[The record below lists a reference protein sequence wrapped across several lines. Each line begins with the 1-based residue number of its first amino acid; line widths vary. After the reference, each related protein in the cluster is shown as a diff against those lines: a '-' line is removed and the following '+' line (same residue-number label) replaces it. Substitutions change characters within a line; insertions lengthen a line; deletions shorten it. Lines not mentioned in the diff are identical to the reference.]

1 MAILEEDVLK
11 PKDPSLIN
19 SDEWPTFNLKKINV
33 TSQRTGKVCSLL
45 AAHKAHPVIV
55 SGKLEKVDND
65 LLPLGKMG
73 QSLIWFVITDGIKS
87 VRDNGYRESRV
98 ELRNVTTY
106 AFAEYQDGSYGFWAA
121 GKAGWFE
128 IQSPATSFKEIYS
141 LMNEAA
147 SMFYMLADKLRRAI
161 KKRPKLNAKELDR
174 YTRVLFKE
182 VLPIYLSSGSV
193 AKSTQYLTL
202 GKSLRLS
209 DVDDVREAFH
219 EHRGFLITSML
230 ECQEGLDWA
239 QTPML
244 SYYELKFPVR
254 NTDKEVIRHLTLL
267 QDEYSKVEARVFG
280 ISNAPKAASS
290 EDRDSPK
297 KRKSQSPHLEGPKD
311 KKTCKGNATTQVG
324 GHFPET
330 PPSKQLSDSILSGE
344 EEEDVPNVLTR
355 KRKSIL
361 QPSGG
366 KTARKAAGRRKS
378 ILALDDESI
387 GGPYK
392 EEESDEHSR
401 LPEESPIATLQTAED
416 LEFLTNPREGSPEDV
431 HDVKYFPRKY
441 LELRVVEYDLPST
454 EPQGPGDL
462 WRCTFEGCFHRVHQA
477 SKPDGKAR
485 ITKHFK
491 THATQA
497 QEKIDLALKESRPYL
512 PVK

>member
-1 MAILEEDVLK
+1 MSTQSPRPAKSMEILEEDVLK

-55 SGKLEKVDND
+55 SGKLEKVDSD
-65 LLPLGKMG
+65 LLPL
-73 QSLIWFVITDGIKS
+73 
-87 VRDNGYRESRV
+87 VRDKGYRESRV

-128 IQSPATSFKEIYS
+128 IQSPATSFKETYS

-161 KKRPKLNAKELDR
+161 KKRPKLNEKELER
-174 YTRVLFKE
+174 YSRVLFKE
-182 VLPIYLSSGSV
+182 YL
-193 AKSTQYLTL
+193 AL

-244 SYYELKFPVR
+244 NYYEMKFP
-254 NTDKEVIRHLTLL
+254 
-267 QDEYSKVEARVFG
+267 DEYSKIEARVFG
-280 ISNAPKAASS
+280 ISNPLKTPSS
-290 EDRDSPK
+290 EDRDSPL
-297 KRKSQSPHLEGPKD
+297 KRKSQSPNLEGHKD
-311 KKTCKGNATTQVG
+311 KKTCKANATTQVG
-324 GHFPET
+324 GHLPET
-330 PPSKQLSDSILSGE
+330 PPSKQVSDSILSGE
-344 EEEDVPNVLTR
+344 EEDDAPNVLTR

-378 ILALDDESI
+378 LLALD
-387 GGPYK
+387 GPSGDSYK

-401 LPEESPIATLQTAED
+401 LSEESPIATLQTAED
-416 LEFLTNPREGSPEDV
+416 LEFLTNPREGSPENARGE
-431 HDVKYFPRKY
+431 KYLPRKY
-441 LELRVVEYDLPST
+441 LELRVVEYDLPSP

-485 ITKHFK
+485 IMKHFK
-491 THATQA
+491 THAAQA

-512 PVK
+512 PVNNLVRRLQAFAPDPGSELAQNSLQRKWQPSIRRKY